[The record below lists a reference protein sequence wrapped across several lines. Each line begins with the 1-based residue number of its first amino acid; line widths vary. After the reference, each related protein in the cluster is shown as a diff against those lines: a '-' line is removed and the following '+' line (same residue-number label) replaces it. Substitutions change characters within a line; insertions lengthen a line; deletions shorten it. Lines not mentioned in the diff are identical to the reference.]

1 MGWRQAG
8 SGCCSRPLPGAEQP
22 MPPLQCLTCTHA
34 GDAQHP
40 CGASHE
46 VRVLLEGGQQPS
58 VGCFSIYT
66 PASPLEAG
74 QEHLRMAQ
82 SVFAAAREKDGTEG
96 VTGGKTFL
104 FHYSPSISATAGLTP
119 RDQQK
124 ALFSLP
130 LPVIHQFY
138 CSTKPPL

>member
-1 MGWRQAG
+1 
-8 SGCCSRPLPGAEQP
+8 
-22 MPPLQCLTCTHA
+22 
-34 GDAQHP
+34 
-40 CGASHE
+40 
-46 VRVLLEGGQQPS
+46 
-58 VGCFSIYT
+58 
-66 PASPLEAG
+66 
-74 QEHLRMAQ
+74 MAQ
-82 SVFAAAREKDGTEG
+82 SVLTAAQEKDGTEG